1 MFFYSFFTK
10 LASFLASPLCWVGN
24 FLYVCKVQ
32 TYVDM
37 TINFNLTSP
46 AAAKSPV
53 RLVISHRG
61 AVIRRSV
68 GLTVRTARWSVRRQ
82 LSGDLSADRR
92 IREIRSALEERL
104 DPLSTLAEVRAA
116 VDEVLG
122 PARGGSPAG
131 GGMWAWLSGWAER
144 PCACR
149 RFRVR
154 AVAVARGLMEAD
166 GDSWESADRVWA
178 HRLEER
184 LDGAGYSQ
192 NYKASVIG
200 RLRTGMKA
208 AYDSG
213 ETACQGFRELRPR
226 WRTADTS
233 YLTRDEVDKLWE
245 AGLSG
250 RDADARDL
258 FILGVHTAARF
269 SDYSRLTV
277 DNIRDG
283 LVEFTQAKTAGRVF
297 LPLSPR
303 VSAVLE
309 RHGGRAPR
317 MTAQELNRRMKDIC
331 RALGFD
337 TLMDITETRG
347 GRTTVR
353 TARKWETVTAHTAR
367 RTGATLLYLS
377 GVPLR
382 QCMLITGH
390 TTEANFR
397 KYIRVGGEE
406 NARLLADNPLFK

>member
-1 MFFYSFFTK
+1 MKFFTFFFTK
-10 LASFLASPLCWVGN
+10 LASFLASLFAGAGN
-24 FLYVCKVQ
+24 FLIFVKNII
-32 TYVDM
+32 DM

-46 AAAKSPV
+46 GAAKSPI

-61 AVIRRSV
+61 TVIRRSV
-68 GLTVRTARWSVRRQ
+68 GLTVRTARWSARRQ

-104 DPLSTLAEVRAA
+104 DPLSTVSEVRAA

-122 PARGGSPAG
+122 PPRGGSSEPG
-131 GGMWAWLSGWAER
+131 GGMWEWLSAWAER

-154 AVAVARGLMEAD
+154 AVAVARGLMECEGD
-166 GDSWESADRVWA
+166 GWECAGRVWA
-178 HRLEER
+178 HRLDER
-184 LDGAGYSQ
+184 LDAAGYSQ

-213 ETACQGFRELRPR
+213 ETACDGFRELHPR

-233 YLTRDEVDKLWE
+233 YLTRDEVDRLWG
-245 AGLSG
+245 ASLAG

-269 SDYSRLTV
+269 SDYSRLSEG
-277 DNIRDG
+277 NIRDG
-283 LVEFTQAKTAGRVF
+283 IVEFIQCKTGGRVCV
-297 LPLSPR
+297 PLSPR
-303 VSAVLE
+303 VSAVLA
-309 RHGGRAPR
+309 RHGGSAPR

-390 TTEANFR
+390 STEANFR
-397 KYIRVGGEE
+397 KYIRVGKEE
-406 NARLLADNPLFK
+406 NARLLADNPLFR